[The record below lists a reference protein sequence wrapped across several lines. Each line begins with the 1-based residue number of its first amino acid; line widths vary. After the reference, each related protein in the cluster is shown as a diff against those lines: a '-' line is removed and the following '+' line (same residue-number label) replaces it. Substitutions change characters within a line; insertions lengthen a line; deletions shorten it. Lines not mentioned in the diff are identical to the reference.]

1 MHFFSP
7 SYSLTTSVTSLCN
20 HLQHEHAYERNSS
33 VIKTT
38 QNLLL
43 TSFFNKS
50 NSIVQRTEHPTLKTK
65 EDRERYIFCRYLVVW
80 ICRDLLPFDMVCGA
94 GFNMFWKKFN
104 PKSHL
109 TLPSR
114 TTIAGQALD
123 ESYRCIKQQLI
134 DCLKIA
140 QKHGA
145 ITFDCWTDS
154 HKRISYITFTYHFI
168 DKDWK
173 IFNTVLKTA
182 HFEAPHTS
190 QNIKEF
196 YCKVLD
202 EFHLKNKNILCIT
215 DGGSNVKSAC
225 TLIKVRRLNC
235 MAHQINRLIQFDL
248 LEKNKNE
255 VKPFCELIDKLRKI
269 QRTLVYKYDEL
280 TRIYNRDQNERI
292 FVMLE
297 QMEAIVE
304 DWTAS
309 EQCIDSCDTVQN
321 GSFNG
326 LKSFSVVRW
335 SCVYILAKFHL
346 DYASTIHKCLQD
358 NSKYELI
365 LTKDEIQQLSELIE
379 LLKVFHTFTKFI
391 QGNTYPTQNLL
402 PIFYTEVETS
412 LKNIVEQYSNKDD
425 NDNYVGSFIADD
437 LHDLNDDSVIVKA
450 AKILLDNIESRLEIT
465 AESIV
470 AAIVD
475 PAMQH
480 LPIIDRWL
488 RKNST

>member
-1 MHFFSP
+1 M
-7 SYSLTTSVTSLCN
+7 
-20 HLQHEHAYERNSS
+20 
-33 VIKTT
+33 
-38 QNLLL
+38 LL

-50 NSIVQRTEHPTLKTK
+50 NITVKQTEHPTLKTK
-65 EDRERYIFCRYLVVW
+65 EDRERYIFFRFLVVW
-80 ICRDLLPFDMVCGA
+80 ICRDLMPFNMVCGQ

-104 PKSHL
+104 PKRHL

-123 ESYRCIKQQLI
+123 DSYQCIKQQLI
-134 DCLKIA
+134 NCLKIS
-140 QKHGA
+140 QQHGA
-145 ITFDCWTDS
+145 MTFDCWTDS
-154 HKRISYITFTYHFI
+154 HKRVSYITFTYHFI
-168 DKDWK
+168 DKDWS

-190 QNIKEF
+190 QRIKEF

-215 DGGSNVKSAC
+215 DGASNVKTAC
-225 TLIKVRRLNC
+225 TLLKVRRLNC

-248 LEKNKNE
+248 FDKQKHA
-255 VKPFCELIDKLRKI
+255 VKPFCEIIDKLRKI
-269 QRTLVYKYDEL
+269 QRALIYKYDEL
-280 TRIYNRDQNERI
+280 TNIYDKDQNERI

-297 QMEAIVE
+297 HMEAIDE

-309 EQCIDSCDTVQN
+309 EQCIDSCDIANN

-335 SCVYILAKFHL
+335 SCIYNLVKFHL

-365 LTKDEIQQLSELIE
+365 LTKNELEHISELVE

-412 LKNIVEQYSNKDD
+412 LKNIVEHYSNKDD
-425 NDNYVGSFIADD
+425 NDNYFESFIADD
-437 LHDLNDDSVIVKA
+437 LNPNEDPVIVKA
-450 AKILLDNIESRLEIT
+450 AKILLDNIESRLELT
-465 AESIV
+465 SESIV
-470 AAIVD
+470 AAIID

-488 RKNST
+488 RKNSTYFSLIFLFLITLTKN

>member
-1 MHFFSP
+1 M
-7 SYSLTTSVTSLCN
+7 
-20 HLQHEHAYERNSS
+20 
-33 VIKTT
+33 
-38 QNLLL
+38 LL

-50 NSIVQRTEHPTLKTK
+50 VSTVQQTEHPTLKTK
-65 EDRERYIFCRYLVVW
+65 EDRERYIFFRFLVLW
-80 ICRDLLPFDMVCGA
+80 ICRDLLPFNMVCGE

-104 PKSHL
+104 PKRHL

-123 ESYRCIKQQLI
+123 DSYQCIKQQLI
-134 DCLKIA
+134 DCLKMA
-140 QKHGA
+140 QLHGA
-145 ITFDCWTDS
+145 MTFDCWTDS
-154 HKRISYITFTYHFI
+154 HKRVSYITFTYHFI
-168 DKDWK
+168 DKDWN

-190 QNIKEF
+190 QRIKEF
-196 YCKVLD
+196 YFNVLN
-202 EFHLKNKNILCIT
+202 EFHLKNKKILCIT
-215 DGGSNVKSAC
+215 DGGSNVKTAC
-225 TLIKVRRLNC
+225 TLSKVRRLNC

-248 LEKNKNE
+248 LDKKKDE
-255 VKPFCELIDKLRKI
+255 VKPFCEVIEKLRKI
-269 QRTLVYKYDEL
+269 QRALIYKYDEL
-280 TRIYNRDQNERI
+280 KRIYEKDQNERI

-297 QMEAIVE
+297 HMEAIDE
-304 DWTAS
+304 DWAAS
-309 EQCIDSCDTVQN
+309 EQCIDSCDTASN
-321 GSFNG
+321 GSYNG

-335 SCVYILAKFHL
+335 SCVHNLVRFHS

-358 NSKYELI
+358 NARYELI
-365 LTKDEIQQLSELIE
+365 LTKNETEHISELIE

-412 LKNIVEQYSNKDD
+412 LKNIVEQYSNGDVID
-425 NDNYVGSFIADD
+425 NDIGSFIADD
-437 LHDLNDDSVIVKA
+437 ILVNEEPVIVKA
-450 AKILLDNIESRLEIT
+450 AKILLDNIESRLELT

-480 LPIIDRWL
+480 LQIIDRWL
-488 RKNST
+488 RKNSTYFSLIFLVLITLTKNRFLYSTVFY